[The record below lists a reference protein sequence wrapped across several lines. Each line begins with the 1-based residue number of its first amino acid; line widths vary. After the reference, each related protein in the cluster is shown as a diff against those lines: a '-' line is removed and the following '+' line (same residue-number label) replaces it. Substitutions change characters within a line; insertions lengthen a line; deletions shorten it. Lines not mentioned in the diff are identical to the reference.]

1 MLDPGGL
8 IAVTCRVMT
17 PRVVAIGG
25 GKGGVGK
32 SLVAA
37 NVGIFLATLGK
48 RVVLV
53 DGSFGAPN
61 LHIFAGVPRPTRS
74 LSEALAPGG
83 PTLDELAVAT
93 HVPGVRLVAGV
104 SDPPWVAEPGPAGV
118 KIIADQL
125 RQLPADWVV
134 VDLGSGLG
142 SHTLE
147 LFLEADI
154 GLLVAVPDPTSIELM
169 HRFIKAAFLKHLER
183 KHLTHLAPGRHRG
196 SPDSV
201 VPGGAEPRLEGG
213 TPSPLEVYLGA
224 VEAQAPE
231 LPQLRE
237 AILGFAPH
245 LVINA
250 ARSKSDMELG
260 RAVASVVRRRLGA
273 PIRYL
278 GHLEYDEAVWAST
291 RRRRP
296 LLIEHPETRV
306 AKCFERVARGLLAVR
321 PPSMDGEVLPADSH
335 YELLEV
341 PPTASFE
348 DIRRANRR
356 IRDIYGAESIAIS
369 GLFDPASL
377 EAVHRRLDLAYTS
390 LMDAAKRKEYDME
403 LFPDGVPMPVSL
415 PAQPLGAEVL
425 TPRQPAKVDDP
436 ATLAARP
443 PMPDIT
449 PHTEFT
455 GPLLRQ
461 IREAIGIEL
470 REIAE
475 RSKIG
480 MAYLNALEAEVFT
493 KLPAAVYVRG
503 FLSEYARALGLD
515 GERVKQTYLARF
527 RATRP
532 SADDED
538 EHRDHRERKTTDG
551 LVTIGK
557 PVKP

>member
-1 MLDPGGL
+1 
-8 IAVTCRVMT
+8 MT
-17 PRVVAIGG
+17 ARVVAIGG

-32 SLVAA
+32 SLVTA

-48 RVVLV
+48 RVILV

-61 LHIFAGVPRPTRS
+61 LHLFAGVPRPSRT
-74 LSEALAPGG
+74 LSEALAVGG
-83 PTLDELAVAT
+83 PPLADLAVTT

-104 SDPPWVAEPGPAGV
+104 YDPPWVADPEPAQV
-118 KIIADQL
+118 RLVCEQL

-134 VDLGSGLG
+134 VDLGPGLAPP
-142 SHTLE
+142 TLE

-154 GLLVAVPDPTSIELM
+154 SLLVAVPDPTSIELM
-169 HRFIKAAFLKHLER
+169 HRFVKAAFLKALDR
-183 KHLTHLAPGRHRG
+183 RGLGHLAQRPSR
-196 SPDSV
+196 
-201 VPGGAEPRLEGG
+201 EPKHHEGG
-213 TPSPLEVYLGA
+213 TPSPLEIYLSA
-224 VEAQAPE
+224 VEDGSPE
-231 LPQLRE
+231 VPELRE
-237 AILGFAPH
+237 AILAFAPH
-245 LVINA
+245 LVINS

-260 RAVASVVRRRLGA
+260 RAVASVARRRLGA

-296 LLIEHPETRV
+296 LLIEHPETRI
-306 AKCFERVARGLLAVR
+306 AKCFERVARGLMAVR
-321 PPSMDGEVLPADSH
+321 PPSVDGEVLPSDSH
-335 YELLEV
+335 YDLLEV

-369 GLFDPASL
+369 GLYDPASL
-377 EAVHRRLDLAYTS
+377 EAVHRRLDLSYTT

-403 LFPDGVPMPVSL
+403 LFPDGVPMPVTPPVHSDA
-415 PAQPLGAEVL
+415 PAARPA
-425 TPRQPAKVDDP
+425 AKVDDP
-436 ATLAARP
+436 ATLAVRP
-443 PMPDIT
+443 PMPEISSF
-449 PHTEFT
+449 TEFS

-480 MAYLNALEAEVFT
+480 MAYLHALEGEVFA

-503 FLSEYARALGLD
+503 FLAEYARALGLD
-515 GERVKQTYLARF
+515 PERVKQTYLARF
-527 RATRP
+527 RAARP
-532 SADDED
+532 SPDDED
-538 EHRDHRERKTTDG
+538 EAANSRPA
-551 LVTIGK
+551 K
-557 PVKP
+557 P

>member
-1 MLDPGGL
+1 MSAGP
-8 IAVTCRVMT
+8 TQ

-53 DGSFGAPN
+53 DGSFGAAN
-61 LHIFAGVPRPTRS
+61 LHIFAGVPRPARS
-74 LSEALAPGG
+74 LSEALVENG
-83 PTLDELAVAT
+83 PSLAELCVPT
-93 HVPGVRLVAGV
+93 HVPGVKLIAGV
-104 SDPPWVAEPGPAGV
+104 YDPPSIAEPAPAFV
-118 KIIADQL
+118 RSISEQL
-125 RQLPADWVV
+125 RTLPADWVV
-134 VDLGSGLG
+134 VDLGPGLAA
-142 SHTLE
+142 STLE

-154 GLLVAVPDPTSIELM
+154 SMLVAVPDPTSIELM
-169 HRFIKAAFLKHLER
+169 HRFVKAAFLKSLER
-183 KHLTHLAPGRHRG
+183 RGLAHLVRNG
-196 SPDSV
+196 S
-201 VPGGAEPRLEGG
+201 GYEGG
-213 TPSPLEVYLGA
+213 SPSPLEIWLDA
-224 VEAQAPE
+224 VEDAAPE
-231 LPQLRE
+231 VDELRT
-237 AILGFAPH
+237 AILSFAPH
-245 LVINA
+245 LVINS

-260 RAVASVVRRRLGA
+260 RAVASVARRRLGV
-273 PIRYL
+273 PLRYL

-321 PPSMDGEVLPADSH
+321 PATSDGDVLPSDSH

-356 IRDIYGAESIAIS
+356 IRDVYGAESIAVS
-369 GLFDPASL
+369 GLYDPASL

-390 LMDAAKRKEYDME
+390 LMDAAKRKEYDLE
-403 LFPDGVPMPVSL
+403 LFPDGVPMPVSP
-415 PAQPLGAEVL
+415 PASTSVDAASSRP
-425 TPRQPAKVDDP
+425 PAKVDDP
-436 ATLAARP
+436 ATIVIRP
-443 PMPDIT
+443 PMPDVSAQ
-449 PHTEFT
+449 TEFS

-461 IREAIGIEL
+461 IREAVGVEL

-480 MAYLNALEAEVFT
+480 MAYLNALEGEVFA

-503 FLSEYARALGLD
+503 FLAEYARALGLD
-515 GERVKQTYLARF
+515 PERVKQTYLRRY
-527 RATRP
+527 RAVRP
-532 SADDED
+532 SPDDED
-538 EHRDHRERKTTDG
+538 DARDRPA
-551 LVTIGK
+551 K
-557 PVKP
+557 P

>member
-1 MLDPGGL
+1 
-8 IAVTCRVMT
+8 MT

-48 RVVLV
+48 RVILV
-53 DGSFGAPN
+53 DGAFGAPN
-61 LHIFAGVPRPTRS
+61 LHIFAGVPRPTRT
-74 LSEALAPGG
+74 LSEALAAGG
-83 PTLDELAVAT
+83 PPLADLAVAT

-104 SDPPWVAEPGPAGV
+104 SDPPWVANPAPANV
-118 KIIADQL
+118 RLLADQL

-134 VDLGSGLG
+134 VDLGSGLA

-154 GLLVAVPDPTSIELM
+154 GILVAVPDPTSIELM
-169 HRFIKAAFLKHLER
+169 HRFVRAAFLKSLER
-183 KHLTHLAPGRHRG
+183 KGLAHLAQRPSLEVH
-196 SPDSV
+196 DHE
-201 VPGGAEPRLEGG
+201 GGAPSALEI
-213 TPSPLEVYLGA
+213 YLAA
-224 VEAQAPE
+224 VADNAPE
-231 LPQLRE
+231 IGELSS
-237 AILGFAPH
+237 AIASFAPH
-245 LVINA
+245 LVINS

-260 RAVASVVRRRLGA
+260 RAVASASRRRLGN

-296 LLIEHPETRV
+296 LLIEHPETRI
-306 AKCFERVARGLLAVR
+306 AKCFERVARGLPRSSRRSPGWTAGFT
-321 PPSMDGEVLPADSH
+321 PAPGIDGDVLPPDSH

-356 IRDIYGAESIAIS
+356 IRDVYGAESIAVS
-369 GLFDPASL
+369 GLYDPASL
-377 EAVHRRLDLAYTS
+377 EAVHRRLDLAYTT
-390 LMDAAKRKEYDME
+390 LMDAAKRKDYDGE
-403 LFPDGVPMPVSL
+403 LFPDGVPMPVTPSVDERIAAPQR
-415 PAQPLGAEVL
+415 PA
-425 TPRQPAKVDDP
+425 AKSEDP

-443 PMPDIT
+443 PMPEISGR
-449 PHTEFT
+449 TEFS

-461 IREAIGIEL
+461 IREAVGVEL

-480 MAYLNALEAEVFT
+480 MAYLQALEGEVFA
-493 KLPAAVYVRG
+493 KLPAPVYVRG
-503 FLSEYARALGLD
+503 FLAEYARALGLD
-515 GERVKQTYLARF
+515 AERVKQTYLDRYRAARGP
-527 RATRP
+527 AHE
-532 SADDED
+532 ADDEAA
-538 EHRDHRERKTTDG
+538 
-551 LVTIGK
+551 K
-557 PVKP
+557 P